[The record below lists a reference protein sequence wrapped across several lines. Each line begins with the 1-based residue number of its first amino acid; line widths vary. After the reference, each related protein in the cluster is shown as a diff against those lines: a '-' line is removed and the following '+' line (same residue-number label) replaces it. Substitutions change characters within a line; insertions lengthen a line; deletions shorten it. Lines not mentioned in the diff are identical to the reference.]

1 MSGLLFLTQDDFF
14 IGKGTKGNLLCHSIK
29 GISLVFFYSTR
40 CNYCQGFIPIYKTLP
55 GNIKGCHFAMVN
67 VSQNPNIIAMSKDT
81 ICEIQ
86 YVPYIV
92 LYVNGKPYIRYDG
105 PYDAQ
110 EVASF
115 VIEVSNKLQSKEQF
129 MNTDSRIK
137 TSEKSIPAYCLGTPV
152 SERVSYLNFDSAY
165 IKN

>member
-14 IGKGTKGNLLCHSIK
+14 VGKGSKGNLLCHSIK
-29 GISLVFFYSTR
+29 GVSLVFFYSTR
-40 CNYCQGFIPIYKTLP
+40 CNYCQSFIPVYKSLP

-67 VSQNPNIIAMSKDT
+67 VSQNPDVVAMSKDT
-81 ICEIQ
+81 ICEIK

-105 PYDAQ
+105 PY
-110 EVASF
+110 EVKDVAEF

-129 MNTDSRIK
+129 VPSDKIK
-137 TSEKSIPAYCLGTPV
+137 IPEKSIPAYCIGTPI
-152 SERVSYLNFDSAY
+152 SERISYLNFDHAY
-165 IKN
+165 NKT